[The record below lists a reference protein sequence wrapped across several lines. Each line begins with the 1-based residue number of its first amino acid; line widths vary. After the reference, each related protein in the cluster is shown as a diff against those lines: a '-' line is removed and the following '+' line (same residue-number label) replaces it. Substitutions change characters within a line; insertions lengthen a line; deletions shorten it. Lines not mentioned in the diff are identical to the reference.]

1 MPDIPRL
8 HTKKKLIDHTG
19 EKHSRT
25 AFGVKILSSQHKE
38 IRQLKRRED
47 APSIHG
53 NKFWGSSYLL
63 MDFLQ
68 HNPPEKNYKILE
80 LGCGWGLAGIH
91 CAKYYQSTVVAV
103 DADSAVFPYLHLHA
117 EHNNVKIDTWEQRFE
132 DIDLQHLEDIDM
144 IIASDVCF
152 WDELSETLYQL
163 IMRACEAGV
172 SRIVITDPER
182 PPFFTLAERCMEEFY
197 GELFEWKVDE
207 PRRASGCIL
216 LIENA

>member
-8 HTKKKLIDHTG
+8 HAKKKLIDSTG
-19 EKHSRT
+19 EKHTQT

-38 IRQLKRRED
+38 IRQLKRHEK

-103 DADSAVFPYLHLHA
+103 DADGAVFPYLHLHA
-117 EHNNVKIDTWEQRFE
+117 EHNSVKIDTWEQRFE

-152 WDELSETLYQL
+152 WDELSETLYRL

-197 GELFEWKVDE
+197 GELFEWKIDE